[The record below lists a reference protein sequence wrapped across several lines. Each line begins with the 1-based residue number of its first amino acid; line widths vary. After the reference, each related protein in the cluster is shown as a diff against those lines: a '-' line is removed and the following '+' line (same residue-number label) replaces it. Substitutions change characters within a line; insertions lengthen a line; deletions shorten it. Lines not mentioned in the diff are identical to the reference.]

1 MVKNTGGNKTKGQA
15 RKFVTA
21 PKSSFLR
28 LSEDPCEV
36 YAQVTKTLGNGMC
49 HVICIDDETRLCHI
63 RGKFRG
69 RGKRDNTITNGT
81 WILVGLRE
89 WELGKKSD
97 GKKLQNCDLLEVYS
111 SSDKERLKSTL
122 SSVNWST
129 FVKNDNIFNN
139 ISENENDN
147 TFKFTD
153 EATEEY
159 KKIIEAQVVSTGKNT
174 SIAIDDEEIRQRGLI
189 WEYLNDLYVRQLID

>member
-28 LSEDPCEV
+28 VSEDPCEV
-36 YAQVTKTLGNGMC
+36 YSQVTKTLGNGMC

-89 WELGKKSD
+89 WELEKKSD

-111 SSDKERLKSTL
+111 GSDKERLKSTL
-122 SSVNWST
+122 SGINWST

-159 KKIIEAQVVSTGKNT
+159 QKIIEAQVASTGKNT
-174 SIAIDDEEIRQRGLI
+174 SIAIDEEEI
-189 WEYLNDLYVRQLID
+189 NIDDI